1 MICKKCGQEFPDDM
15 SNCLWCGAPNE
26 DFGKEPVPPDWG
38 EEKDDDD
45 PDALGGDQHPAGNF
59 MWSAAL
65 GGPIFSTI
73 VHYRKLKSLRFF
85 LELALVN
92 VAIKFLFRVLDNSI
106 DWTEFPLLAPPAVI
120 FSWVI
125 HVCVMGKLGAWRIK
139 AYIPKYNVNE
149 YRRREKIG
157 VILGLIFFIVMVTL
171 EILFTLWKLQ

>member
-1 MICKKCGQEFPDDM
+1 MP
-15 SNCLWCGAPNE
+15 SCLWCGAPN
-26 DFGKEPVPPDWG
+26 DGYDKDAVPPDWG
-38 EEKDDDD
+38 DESDDDD
-45 PDALGGDQHPAGNF
+45 PDALGGDRHPAGNF

-106 DWTEFPLLAPPAVI
+106 DWSEVPLLALPAVI
-120 FSWVI
+120 CSWLV

-139 AYIPKYNVNE
+139 AHVPKYNVDD
-149 YRRREKIG
+149 YRHREKIG
-157 VILGLIFFIVMVTL
+157 VILGLIFFVVVVTI
-171 EILFTLWKLQ
+171 EILFTLWKL

>member
-1 MICKKCGQEFPDDM
+1 MICKKCGREFPDDM
-15 SNCLWCGAPNE
+15 PSCLWCGAPN
-26 DFGKEPVPPDWG
+26 DGYDKDAVPPDWG
-38 EEKDDDD
+38 DESDDDD
-45 PDALGGDQHPAGNF
+45 LDALGGDRHPAGNF

-106 DWTEFPLLAPPAVI
+106 DWSEIPLLALPAVI
-120 FSWVI
+120 CSWLV

-139 AYIPKYNVNE
+139 AHVPKYNVDDF
-149 YRRREKIG
+149 RHREKIG
-157 VILGLIFFIVMVTL
+157 VILGLIFFVVVVTI
-171 EILFTLWKLQ
+171 EILFTLWKL